1 MSTHPSA
8 VLSSFPFTVSVKIW
22 CQKKGAK
29 IYFDKSPSPGKQ
41 GTMTEN
47 QDMQKTFS
55 SFKFYLSV
63 CSHIITLQQVY
74 WVWMLLKVKEVV
86 TALCILPSLF
96 RLIWFLALILSLTA
110 QSLNFLVNTPS
121 GSLASFLLFAF
132 LLLLGCIL
140 FLAFVTVLVVCAK
153 SLKY

>member
-1 MSTHPSA
+1 M
-8 VLSSFPFTVSVKIW
+8 VSKEGSQNIFW
-22 CQKKGAK
+22 
-29 IYFDKSPSPGKQ
+29 KSPSPSKRGA
-41 GTMTEN
+41 MTEN
-47 QDMQKTFS
+47 QDIQKTFCS
-55 SFKFYLSV
+55 YKFYLSG

-96 RLIWFLALILSLTA
+96 HLIWFLALILSLTA

-153 SLKY
+153 NLKY